1 MCGYYSDYP
10 SNTFYLDDYPNQ
22 FPPRNIPS
30 KSLGWARD
38 KQSLKMKLHPA
49 NNSYHAKNP
58 ALYIMRSC
66 YRPLPT
72 IFSREHEHGKSG
84 AIRSAHRIKRI
95 PYGSGS
101 RSFSVLVELKT
112 RFALR
117 NYGPR
122 GHRGSV
128 VHGPGKNIYSIPLR
142 WKSGVSFRS
151 PELQGQMER
160 DEGDTLH
167 RLRFVYASVNSGRRY
182 QYKNQGILSN
192 ILCLELEF

>member
-1 MCGYYSDYP
+1 
-10 SNTFYLDDYPNQ
+10 
-22 FPPRNIPS
+22 
-30 KSLGWARD
+30 
-38 KQSLKMKLHPA
+38 MKLHPA

-58 ALYIMRSC
+58 TLYIMRSC

-84 AIRSAHRIKRI
+84 AIRSAHRIKQI

-128 VHGPGKNIYSIPLR
+128 VHGPGKNIYIAFLAVEIRGFVSIARIIGLDGTR
-142 WKSGVSFRS
+142 
-151 PELQGQMER
+151 
-160 DEGDTLH
+160 
-167 RLRFVYASVNSGRRY
+167 
-182 QYKNQGILSN
+182 
-192 ILCLELEF
+192 

>member
-1 MCGYYSDYP
+1 
-10 SNTFYLDDYPNQ
+10 
-22 FPPRNIPS
+22 
-30 KSLGWARD
+30 
-38 KQSLKMKLHPA
+38 MKLHPA

-84 AIRSAHRIKRI
+84 AIRSAHRIKQI

-128 VHGPGKNIYSIPLR
+128 VHGPGKNIYIAFPCGGNQGFRFDRQNYRVR
-142 WKSGVSFRS
+142 WNEMKGIRCIVCVS
-151 PELQGQMER
+151 
-160 DEGDTLH
+160 D
-167 RLRFVYASVNSGRRY
+167 ASVNSGRRY
-182 QYKNQGILSN
+182 QYKN
-192 ILCLELEF
+192 